1 MIATSKKATAFTEC
15 ELFYAIRP
23 RYETTRP
30 DRKLRYSSV
39 GAAVLLDAASAL
51 SVFKYSIFVCLS
63 FKSSGV
69 QCEVKMSAHP
79 FSI

>member
-1 MIATSKKATAFTEC
+1 MRIILCNSAA
-15 ELFYAIRP
+15 LQ
-23 RYETTRP
+23 TTRP

-39 GAAVLLDAASAL
+39 GAVVLLLDAASAL